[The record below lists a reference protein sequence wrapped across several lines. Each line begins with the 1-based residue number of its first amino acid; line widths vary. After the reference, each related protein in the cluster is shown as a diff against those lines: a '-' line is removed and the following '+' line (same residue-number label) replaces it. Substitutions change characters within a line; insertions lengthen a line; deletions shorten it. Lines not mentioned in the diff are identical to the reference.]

1 MRETDAVDQG
11 VQHGLNVQICSSVL
25 LYRRLGEEQFP
36 KPVRAIDYA
45 DVIMFSYIIAS
56 RYSEIRAG
64 HRSKKC
70 FYNLLTPIKSVKR

>member
-11 VQHGLNVQICSSVL
+11 VQHSLNVQICSSVL

-36 KPVRAIDYA
+36 KTVQAIDYA

-56 RYSEIRAG
+56 RYNEIRAG